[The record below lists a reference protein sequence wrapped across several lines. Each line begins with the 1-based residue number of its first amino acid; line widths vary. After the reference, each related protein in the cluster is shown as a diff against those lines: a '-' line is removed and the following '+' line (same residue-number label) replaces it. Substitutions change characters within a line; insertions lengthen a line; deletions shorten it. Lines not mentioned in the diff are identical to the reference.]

1 MSLWDLF
8 WFNWRI
14 RKLERERRSEIV
26 DLMISVERLAALQ
39 RAENL

>member
-1 MSLWDLF
+1 MNLWDLF

-14 RKLERERRSEIV
+14 RKLEKSRRDEIL

-39 RAENL
+39 RAERG